1 MKKFLWFLIGMALII
16 AIPLLLFSGGT
27 SSKKTSPQDM
37 GKPVTVKEIPA
48 KNVVGK

>member
-1 MKKFLWFLIGMALII
+1 MKKFLWFLIGMALIA

-27 SSKKTSPQDM
+27 SSKKTSTKDM

-48 KNVVGK
+48 KSAGGK